1 MSFIAIDADLAAAA
15 DEELD
20 RACDLSWRDL
30 SGIIPWGDSYEG
42 VTPGGRDAVFE
53 RNYIWAGAPRGDIC
67 VEVLVHLPRNFE
79 QGAKRTRLIAR

>member
-1 MSFIAIDADLAAAA
+1 MSFIAIDAALAAAA

-67 VEVLVHLPRNFE
+67 VEVFVHLPRNFE

>member
-1 MSFIAIDADLAAAA
+1 MSFIAIDADLASAAE
-15 DEELD
+15 EELD

-53 RNYIWAGAPRGDIC
+53 RNYLWAGPPRGDIC
-67 VEVLVHLPRNFE
+67 VEVFVHLPRDFE
-79 QGAKRTRLIAR
+79 QGARRTRLIHR

>member
-1 MSFIAIDADLAAAA
+1 MSFLALNEDLSAAA

-53 RNYIWAGAPRGDIC
+53 RNYIWAAAPKGDIC
-67 VEVLVHLPRNFE
+67 VEVFVHLPRDFE
-79 QGAKRTRLIAR
+79 QGAKRTRLIKR

>member
-42 VTPGGRDAVFE
+42 VTPAGTPSSSATISGLVRRAGTSALRSSSICHAISSRA
-53 RNYIWAGAPRGDIC
+53 RNALA
-67 VEVLVHLPRNFE
+67 
-79 QGAKRTRLIAR
+79 